1 MCSSDENG
9 PSCPQK
15 MHLKG
20 GFVVK
25 GLVSIVPN
33 SWPNH
38 YVFGLNP
45 MIPASEDSPTIDYQH
60 EEEQENE
67 KNCNG
72 RKIQPQN
79 A

>member
-20 GFVVK
+20 GFVVE
-25 GLVSIVPN
+25 GLISIVPN
-33 SWPNH
+33 SSLNARAELR
-38 YVFGLNP
+38 VFH
-45 MIPASEDSPTIDYQH
+45 D
-60 EEEQENE
+60 
-67 KNCNG
+67 NG
-72 RKIQPQN
+72 GVLVIMEGSS